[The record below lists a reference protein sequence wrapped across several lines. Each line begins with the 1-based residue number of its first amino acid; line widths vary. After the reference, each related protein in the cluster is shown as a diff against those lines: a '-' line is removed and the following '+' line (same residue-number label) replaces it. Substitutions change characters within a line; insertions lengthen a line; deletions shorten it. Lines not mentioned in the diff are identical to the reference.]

1 MPNATTPEDYPV
13 KSVGRALE
21 ILEAVAGAGEGGL
34 SLTEL
39 AHEVKLAKSS
49 TSSAARTLAQFGLL
63 HVEFPGPRYHLGFA
77 LLRYGDLVSQHTSL
91 SKIALPLM
99 HELTEQTGLTARL
112 AMNDEGYPVFIERVD
127 GRGSVRFHATL
138 GQRESPHATGA
149 GKVILAHLPSDEVSR
164 VLAEAGLPR
173 HTASTITSPEEFRQ
187 ELDRVRMVGF
197 GVDNEEESEGIV
209 CVGAPIFDH
218 HRRCAGAISL
228 TGLKAD
234 MSEGDVGRLGAL
246 VRDYAQR
253 ITSILSGGRR

>member
-1 MPNATTPEDYPV
+1 MPNDATLEDYPV

-21 ILEAVAGAGEGGL
+21 MLEAVAAAGDGGL

-39 AHEVKLAKSS
+39 AQRVGMAKSS
-49 TSSAARTLAQFGLL
+49 TSSAARTLARFGFL
-63 HVEFPGPRYHLGFA
+63 HVENPGPRYHLGFA

-91 SKIALPLM
+91 SKIALPLL

-112 AMNDEGYPVFIERVD
+112 AMNDDGYPVFIERVD

-149 GKVILAHLPSDEVSR
+149 GKVILAQLSDRVVER
-164 VLAEAGLPR
+164 VLRESGMPR
-173 HTASTITSPEEFRQ
+173 HTSSTITTEEDFHA
-187 ELDRVRMVGF
+187 ELDRVRLMGF

-218 HRRCAGAISL
+218 QRHCVGAISL

-234 MSEGDVGRLGAL
+234 MGDGEVGRLGAL
-246 VRDYAQR
+246 VRQYAER
-253 ITSILSGGRR
+253 VTAILSGGRR